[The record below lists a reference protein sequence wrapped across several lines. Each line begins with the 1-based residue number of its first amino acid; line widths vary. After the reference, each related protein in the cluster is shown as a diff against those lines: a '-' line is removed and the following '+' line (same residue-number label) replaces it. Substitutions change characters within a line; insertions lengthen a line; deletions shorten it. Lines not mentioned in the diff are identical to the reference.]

1 MAGSLGVYV
10 TDMSENRAKI
20 LKYFKDRLGKVV
32 SIDEIAADL
41 LLPPDDVYRIVL
53 LLVDEDIL
61 KVVPASIEK
70 KELELVAAS

>member
-1 MAGSLGVYV
+1 
-10 TDMSENRAKI
+10 MSENRAKI

-32 SIDEIAADL
+32 TIDEIAADL

-53 LLVDEDIL
+53 LLVDQDIL

-70 KELELVAAS
+70 KELELVAAAS